1 MIVTRSPYRISFFGG
16 GTDYESWFSN
26 FGGGFL
32 SLSINYYTYIT
43 LRIKPKFQE
52 KKYRILW
59 RLAEEVNSIDSI
71 QHPIVRETLKVYNYH
86 SKGVDI
92 SYIGDL
98 PGGAGMGSS
107 SAFTAALLLAIHTE
121 QKKIINPYDLAKLS
135 YDIEK
140 NKLNETVGIQDQIA
154 TSYGGFNHVTIEKDG
169 SYSVSPVNLTEDKI
183 SEFRERLVLVYTG
196 KTRSAST
203 IAEKKVSNM
212 QNNLSGFSELQKM
225 VPEAYNILLK
235 SDYDTFGKMLNESWK
250 IKKNLADVIT
260 SPDIDDIYNIGIK
273 NGAIGGKLLG
283 AGGGG
288 FIIFLLKDGE
298 KENFLNKMNNYVNVP
313 FKITYK
319 GAEVVHNEDPLN
331 GKLL

>member
-1 MIVTRSPYRISFFGG
+1 
-16 GTDYESWFSN
+16 
-26 FGGGFL
+26 
-32 SLSINYYTYIT
+32 
-43 LRIKPKFQE
+43 
-52 KKYRILW
+52 
-59 RLAEEVNSIDSI
+59 
-71 QHPIVRETLKVYNYH
+71 
-86 SKGVDI
+86 
-92 SYIGDL
+92 
-98 PGGAGMGSS
+98 
-107 SAFTAALLLAIHTE
+107 
-121 QKKIINPYDLAKLS
+121 
-135 YDIEK
+135 
-140 NKLNETVGIQDQIA
+140 
-154 TSYGGFNHVTIEKDG
+154 
-169 SYSVSPVNLTEDKI
+169 
-183 SEFRERLVLVYTG
+183 
-196 KTRSAST
+196 
-203 IAEKKVSNM
+203 M

-250 IKKNLADVIT
+250 IKKNLADVVT
-260 SPDIDDIYNIGIK
+260 SPDIDDIYNVGIK